1 MLKDAIL
8 ADGLALANNASLMP
22 RAAKPGCGMKSKFP
36 GLTTTSHAPNITS
49 LDMNDSRFRADSSLL
64 SRDRE

>member
-22 RAAKPGCGMKSKFP
+22 RAAKPGCGMFKSKSP
-36 GLTTTSHAPNITS
+36 SLTTTSHAPNITS
-49 LDMNDSRFRADSSLL
+49 LDMNDSRFRAGQLPAFPGP
-64 SRDRE
+64 